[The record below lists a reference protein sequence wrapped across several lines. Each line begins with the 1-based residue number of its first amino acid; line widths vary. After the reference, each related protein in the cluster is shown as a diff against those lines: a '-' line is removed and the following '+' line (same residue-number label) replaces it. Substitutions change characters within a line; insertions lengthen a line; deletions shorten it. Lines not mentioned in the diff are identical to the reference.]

1 MIRSLPSL
9 AIVMMVL
16 VSTPAAASA
25 DPPPRPLAMTSAQFD
40 HLRQLEAEP
49 EHAAVLDLHA
59 SYKSEREK
67 SLDATRLSDD
77 IFTVAYTGGFP
88 ATILILLIAAAPL

>member
-1 MIRSLPSL
+1 MIRSLL
-9 AIVMMVL
+9 ALTIVMMVL
-16 VSTPAAASA
+16 VAAPTADSA
-25 DPPPRPLAMTSAQFD
+25 DPPLRPLELTSAQFD
-40 HLRQLEAEP
+40 YLRQLETQP